1 MQVAYSALC
10 GETFAYFFY
19 PYKSYLALGQ
29 TLMSVSALPAIFER
43 PYAQAPEGALR
54 FFVALVDA
62 IRPANAH
69 DELVAAQAWSDLRVW
84 LSAHVAQHPAHRAS
98 LRFHVQQLLR
108 GTQHVTLHT
117 DAGILPN
124 SGFFTELWRRVSGRM
139 LPQVPNAEHLKD
151 CFATIFHRPDD
162 HLWLSAGSLEDKLAL
177 WDILFGDGQGQLHEQ
192 EGRWL
197 LHTHAQLIEAMQVL
211 ATRIGAMG
219 LEPELTRVQP
229 RIIEFESPFVHL
241 TAEVLRFTE
250 AWRQHHAD
258 PAAPAEDDR
267 HIMVLI
273 GQCYDIIA
281 RARRN
286 ASNEGTS
293 LSLTYLLVRMAQCLK
308 RLVQLADVLHAREI
322 PADRLTRTSH
332 WLRLIR
338 EVVEGENRRHSVREP
353 FRRLTGLLALRVTE
367 HAKTTG
373 EHYITTGRADY
384 FAMWRSAAGGGFIVG
399 FMALIK
405 LLLGK
410 WVFAPLAYMM
420 LYSLN
425 YSLGFVLI
433 HVLHFTLATKQPAM
447 TAATIAESIDRSE
460 GKTQDLHRL
469 ADLVVATIRSQLAA
483 IVGNVA
489 VALPVGVLIALA
501 YQMLAGQ
508 PTVSLGKAQ
517 HMLHDLSPIA
527 SLALPHAALTGVLL
541 FFAGL
546 LSGFF
551 DNKAAYDRI
560 PERLAHLGWL
570 RRLIG
575 PQRADRFAAY
585 IGRNLGSLVGNILLG
600 IMLAG
605 LAPLGEFLGL
615 PLDVRHVTLSAA
627 NFAFALVALD
637 FHVSWL
643 VLFEALAGLALIG
656 LINLSVSFALALWVA
671 LRARSADTHA
681 TRGLAGLL
689 WQRLRNQPAQFFVPP
704 RG

>member
-1 MQVAYSALC
+1 MS
-10 GETFAYFFY
+10 FA
-19 PYKSYLALGQ
+19 
-29 TLMSVSALPAIFER
+29 ALPAIFER

-54 FFVALVDA
+54 FFVALVEA
-62 IRPANAH
+62 IRPANVR
-69 DELVAAQAWSDLRVW
+69 DELAAAKAWADLRVW
-84 LSAHVAQHPAHRAS
+84 ASAHVAQNPAHRAS
-98 LRFHVQQLLR
+98 VRFHVQQLLR
-108 GTQHVTLHT
+108 GTQHVTLYT

-124 SGFFTELWRRVSGRM
+124 SGFFTELWRRVSGRV
-139 LPQVPNAEHLKD
+139 LPQVPHAENLKD

-162 HLWLSAGSLEDKLAL
+162 YLWLFAGSVEDKLAL
-177 WDILFGDGQGQLHEQ
+177 WDLFFGDEAGAADEQ

-197 LHTHAQLIEAMQVL
+197 LHTQAQLIEAMQVL

-267 HIMVLI
+267 HIMVLVD
-273 GQCYDIIA
+273 QCYDIIA

-293 LSLTYLLVRMAQCLK
+293 LSLTYLLVRMTQCLR
-308 RLVQLADVLHAREI
+308 RLVQLADVLHAREL
-322 PADRLTRTSH
+322 PADRPTRTRH

-338 EVVEGENRRHSVREP
+338 DVVEGENQRHSVREP

-373 EHYITTGRADY
+373 EHYIATDRAGY
-384 FAMWRSAAGGGFIVG
+384 LAMWRSAAGGGFVVG

-410 WVFAPLAYMM
+410 WVFAPLAYLL
-420 LYSLN
+420 LYGLN

-447 TAATIAESIDRSE
+447 TAATIAESIDKSE
-460 GKTQDLHRL
+460 GKTQDLQRL
-469 ADLVVATIRSQLAA
+469 ADLVVATLRSQLAA

-489 VALPVGVLIALA
+489 VVLPVSVFIALA
-501 YQMLAGQ
+501 CQVIAGQ
-508 PTVSLGKAQ
+508 PAVGIGKAQ
-517 HMLHDLSPIA
+517 HLLHDLSPIA

-546 LSGFF
+546 LSGYF

-560 PERLAHLGWL
+560 PERLAHWGWL
-570 RRLIG
+570 RRLLG

-605 LAPLGEFLGL
+605 LAPLGAFSGL

-627 NFAFALVALD
+627 NFAFALTALD
-637 FHVSWL
+637 FHIGWRI
-643 VLFEALAGLALIG
+643 LFESLAGLALIG
-656 LINLSVSFALALWVA
+656 FINLSVSFSLALWVA
-671 LRARSADTHA
+671 LRARSADIHV

-689 WQRLRNQPAQFFVPP
+689 WQRLRGQPAQFFVPP
-704 RG
+704 RD